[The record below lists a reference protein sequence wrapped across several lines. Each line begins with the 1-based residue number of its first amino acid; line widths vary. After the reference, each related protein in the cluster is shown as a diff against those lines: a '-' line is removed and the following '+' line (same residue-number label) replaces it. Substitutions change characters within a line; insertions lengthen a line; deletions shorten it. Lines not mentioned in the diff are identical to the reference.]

1 MPYLS
6 HVVQDLLNR
15 INPFLSKSCVFFAH
29 GTALNFTSWHLPS
42 NGLLETSPETTKT
55 KALCSN
61 KKEQQRTHQGVI
73 IISPSLS
80 FSQYV
85 SSREQS
91 YPFRPRTTSFKGF
104 HFAAFKQQNRFVFR
118 NMDQFKL
125 QAALASLGAASA
137 AAAAAA
143 AASAASAGTEDAQ
156 REQQARGGS
165 DAYQPSAPVVEAVL
179 SQTMPNN
186 VLDRGAPPT
195 MPPSAVAGAN
205 QHHPVA
211 EFLYQLTKM
220 LTDDNSEVVEW
231 VDGRIKV
238 HYPDRLEN
246 EVLHKY
252 FRHSKFASFQRQLN
266 YFGFRKIA
274 GKGKMS
280 PCSYVNESA
289 TSDIRS
295 LLLIKRKTN
304 GSAARKAIAQRAL
317 LQGNLNPA
325 LATGLPG
332 LTGAATFGGLGS
344 TAAGLTA
351 LSQLQLQNQLGLG
364 FMDSSNP
371 LSQLLMQNQQRQ
383 SFADMQQQ
391 LGELKPNMPTIEQLQ
406 AQIASLTQQQSQG
419 GASAALNAAA
429 FNLASGGAASL
440 NLSQFQSSENP
451 ATAALNA
458 TAAMNNSAAAGQSG
472 NLFDSATNL
481 KALIGNDQAGNEA
494 QKAAASFNR
503 LPSSSALLQG
513 GLSSA
518 SLGNLLASSNRL
530 SSLLSLNSFLSREPS
545 LADLAMIPSGAQLAA
560 FQQHAAP
567 PGMSSGNFTGLNP
580 NPSSS

>member
-1 MPYLS
+1 
-6 HVVQDLLNR
+6 
-15 INPFLSKSCVFFAH
+15 
-29 GTALNFTSWHLPS
+29 
-42 NGLLETSPETTKT
+42 
-55 KALCSN
+55 
-61 KKEQQRTHQGVI
+61 
-73 IISPSLS
+73 
-80 FSQYV
+80 
-85 SSREQS
+85 
-91 YPFRPRTTSFKGF
+91 
-104 HFAAFKQQNRFVFR
+104 
-118 NMDQFKL
+118 MDQFKL
-125 QAALASLGAASA
+125 QAALASLGAGSVGTDEAQLQQHARVGA
-137 AAAAAA
+137 AADADQA
-143 AASAASAGTEDAQ
+143 AASNALNSSSLVDGT
-156 REQQARGGS
+156 S
-165 DAYQPSAPVVEAVL
+165 IEAVL
-179 SQTMPNN
+179 SQAMPKHL
-186 VLDRGAPPT
+186 LDRGAPP
-195 MPPSAVAGAN
+195 PPMQPSGVAGAN

-220 LTDDNSEVVEW
+220 LTDDNTEVVEW

-238 HYPDRLEN
+238 HYPERLEN

-289 TSDIRS
+289 TSDICS

-304 GSAARKAIAQRAL
+304 GSAARKAMAQRAM

-325 LATGLPG
+325 LGTGLPG
-332 LTGAATFGGLGS
+332 LTGTGGFGGLGS
-344 TAAGLTA
+344 TAAGLSA
-351 LSQLQLQNQLGLG
+351 LSQLQLQKQLGMG

-383 SFADMQQQ
+383 SFADMQQ
-391 LGELKPNMPTIEQLQ
+391 LGGLKPNMPTIEQLQ

-440 NLSQFQSSENP
+440 NLSQFQSSDNP

-458 TAAMNNSAAAGQSG
+458 SAAMNNSAAAGQSN

-481 KALIGNDQAGNEA
+481 KALIGNDQSGNEA
-494 QKAAASFNR
+494 QKAAANFNR
-503 LPSSSALLQG
+503 LPSSSAFLQG
-513 GLSSA
+513 GLSNA

-545 LADLAMIPSGAQLAA
+545 LADLAMIPNGAQFAA
-560 FQQHAAP
+560 FQQQAGA
-567 PGMSSGNFTGLNP
+567 PGMPNGSFSGVNP
-580 NPSSS
+580 NSSSS